1 MNFDIQ
7 FALSMLPIALE
18 AIPMT
23 ILVAISACIGASLL
37 GFSLE
42 MLRRSNR
49 YLGWFIRFV
58 IDFIR
63 STPALVQIYFFYFV
77 LPFYGVTMPAL
88 AVGIVGL
95 SIYYSGYLAE
105 VFKAGIEAIPS
116 GQFEAAKAIGLNRLD
131 ATIFVIAPQ
140 MLRNIAAPMGS
151 YFVGILKSTPYLAV
165 IGVNEMLGA
174 SMQVASDTFRYG
186 EPMAIVGIVFLIL
199 AVSIAQLVRLLEER
213 LLLSSRR

>member
-7 FALSMLPIALE
+7 FALSMLPIVLE